1 VSRESKSSGGGLSV
15 KTLLIAGA
23 SSAAATVIV
32 PLLWRPGTLFA
43 AAMTPIIVALVS
55 EAINRP
61 VEKVSAVTVKKTSR
75 YTAATR
81 RPVPDREETFD
92 PLAPPT
98 ADELAR
104 LNQDLGAAPPPPPRR
119 RDDRRLGLTG
129 RQWRIGLV
137 TGLVAF
143 VAAGAVVTAS
153 ELAIF
158 GDSVAG
164 GRDRTSLFGGSSRNS
179 DDATPEEEE
188 QEKQRQREEN
198 ASPTPTPSATETPEE
213 EATPTPTATPTA
225 TPVPEQ
231 EAVPQETPAPS
242 TQTAPTPAPT
252 PAP

>member
-1 VSRESKSSGGGLSV
+1 VSREKKSSGGLSV

-23 SSAAATVIV
+23 ASAAATVIV

-43 AAMTPIIVALVS
+43 AAMTPIIVALVT
-55 EAINRP
+55 EALNRP
-61 VEKVSAVTVKKTSR
+61 VEKVSAVTASR
-75 YTAATR
+75 LSPSR

-104 LNQDLGAAPPPPPRR
+104 LNQDLGAAAPPPPPPPPRS
-119 RDDRRLGLTG
+119 DRHLGLTN
-129 RQWRIGLV
+129 RQWRIGIV

-143 VAAGAVVTAS
+143 VAAAAVVTAS

-164 GRDRTSLFGGSSRNS
+164 SRARTSLFGGQSKKA
-179 DDATPEEEE
+179 DDTRSTDEE
-188 QEKQRQREEN
+188 QRDQRQQ
-198 ASPTPTPSATETPEE
+198 EE
-213 EATPTPTATPTA
+213 EATPTPTPTETPEAEATPTPTPTVTPTP
-225 TPVPEQ
+225 TPVPGAAPTPQ
-231 EAVPQETPAPS
+231 AAPVPQTES
-242 TQTAPTPAPT
+242 APTPAPT